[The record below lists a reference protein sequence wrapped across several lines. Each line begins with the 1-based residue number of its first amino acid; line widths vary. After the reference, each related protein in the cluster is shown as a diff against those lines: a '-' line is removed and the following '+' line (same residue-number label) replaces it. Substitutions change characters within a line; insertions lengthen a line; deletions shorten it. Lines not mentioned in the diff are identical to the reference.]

1 VGYGKPAAQM
11 LDCRVKH
18 QVRDRVISWAETWA
32 QILVKRALQKFSYDQ
47 QTLAMVGAAGIEPA
61 TSPV

>member
-1 VGYGKPAAQM
+1 MVAPK
-11 LDCRVKH
+11 
-18 QVRDRVISWAETWA
+18 VISWAETWA
-32 QILVKRALQKFSYDQ
+32 HILAKRTLQKFSYTQ